1 MSTTATLTPP
11 APELVSADWTALGCM
26 VRLVVSEPDDLAVA
40 RAILTEELAAI
51 DLACSRFRS
60 DSELSLI
67 AAGSHRPMPISPLL
81 AEAVAVALEAAEATE
96 GDVDPTVGASMVA
109 AGYDRDFELI
119 ATDPGPV
126 AVVHRPAPGWRRVTL
141 DRIARTLSLPFGLQ
155 LDLGAT
161 AKALTADRAATRIGT
176 AIDGRGALIAIGGDI
191 AVAGES
197 PAGGW
202 SIRVQDIT
210 GPIDAP
216 ASGPHQVVALTG
228 GGLATSSTTARRW
241 VRGGRVM
248 HHILDPRSGVPVAS
262 PWRTVTVA
270 APTCVSANVA
280 STASVVRGFDAI
292 DWLIGRGLA
301 ARLVD
306 VDGRVTV
313 LPGWPE
319 PVGALR

>member
-1 MSTTATLTPP
+1 MSTNTLTGP
-11 APELVSADWTALGCM
+11 APELVSADWTALGCS
-26 VRLVVSEPDDLAVA
+26 VRLVVNEPDDLAVA
-40 RAILTEELAAI
+40 RAILTDELAAI
-51 DLACSRFRS
+51 DRACSRFRA
-60 DSELSLI
+60 DSELSAI
-67 AAGSHRPMPISPLL
+67 VAGPHRPTPISPLL
-81 AEAVAVALEAAEATE
+81 AEAIAVALEAAEATD
-96 GDVDPTVGASMVA
+96 GDVDPTVGGSMVA

-126 AVVHRPAPGWRRVTL
+126 TVVHRPAPGWRRVTL
-141 DRIARTLSLPFGLQ
+141 DPIARTLSLPFGLQ

-161 AKALTADRAATRIGT
+161 AKALTADRAASRIST
-176 AIDGRGALIAIGGDI
+176 AIEGRGALIAIGGDI

-210 GPIDAP
+210 GPVEAP
-216 ASGPHQVVALTG
+216 VAGPTQVVALTG
-228 GGLATSSTTARRW
+228 GGLATSSTTARQW

-280 STASVVRGFDAI
+280 STASVVRGIDAI

-306 VDGRVTV
+306 VDGVVTV